1 MLEFASLIVLSFSP
15 EDENVTVI
23 ELDVASLQLSVIF
36 ASRQR
41 VQGSETSETGP
52 ELCQISVVRLSES
65 LAIETS
71 EDKFPNVQF
80 VDFVCLDWRSELSSG
95 FS

>member
-1 MLEFASLIVLSFSP
+1 M
-15 EDENVTVI
+15 
-23 ELDVASLQLSVIF
+23 
-36 ASRQR
+36 
-41 VQGSETSETGP
+41 QGSETSETGP
-52 ELCQISVVRLSES
+52 ELCQISVVRLFEG

-80 VDFVCLDWRSELSSG
+80 VDFVYLDWRSELSSG

>member
-1 MLEFASLIVLSFSP
+1 MLKLASLIILPLPP
-15 EDENVTVI
+15 EDEEVTVF

-36 ASRQR
+36 APGQGVQR
-41 VQGSETSETGP
+41 SETSETGP
-52 ELCQISVVRLSES
+52 ELGQIPVVRLSEG